1 MVRRVYL
8 RAKMIRITKRKLI
21 IYQIPV
27 EVAVKSNLTL
37 PLKTLGLSLGGFLQ
51 DFQSLFDVF
60 LKLGVTIID
69 EVDNIVKCF
78 KLETGENVYAEL
90 SSHRLP

>member
-8 RAKMIRITKRKLI
+8 RAKMIRMTKRKLI

-37 PLKTLGLSLGGFLQ
+37 PLETLGLSLGGFLQ